1 MAIKYYTDEQLA
13 ALISGYVTQLKEK
26 DDLIMHLNLK
36 LTACENA
43 LEAIRTDKFKDLDV
57 LVELRNNAK

>member
-1 MAIKYYTDEQLA
+1 MAIKYYTDEQLSE
-13 ALISGYVTQLKEK
+13 LISGYVTQLKDK
-26 DDLIMHLNLK
+26 DDLIVQLNLK

-43 LEAIRTDKFKDLDV
+43 LQALRSDKFKNLDV